1 MESDYN
7 TRNKNDSWIF
17 RKKEQAA
24 TDVKTIKSTH
34 VRLKSFKI
42 IVFFDL
48 GVLQIQIQITIKVH
62 STCVYIHTNILK

>member
-34 VRLKSFKI
+34 VRLKS
-42 IVFFDL
+42 
-48 GVLQIQIQITIKVH
+48 
-62 STCVYIHTNILK
+62 